1 MSFLIKNF
9 NGHAGVC
16 LLNRTTSAASD
27 TWVVQGGT
35 FSPVLI
41 NGAYV
46 TVEGGFRYFVTWNW
60 ASSNTTTAII
70 QRYFTVIRA
79 TELSS
84 LGSTAIQSRPSSST
98 YLGTYSL
105 QHTEAT
111 AVFDAPC
118 DCEIQIGSSYE
129 CPSSSLL
136 IWRFPL

>member
-1 MSFLIKNF
+1 MSFLMKKF
-9 NGHAGVC
+9 DGHAGVC

-35 FSPVLI
+35 FTPVLI

-46 TVEGGFRYFVTWNW
+46 TIEGGFRYFVTWNW
-60 ASSNTTTAII
+60 ASSNTATGII
-70 QRYFTVIRA
+70 QRYFTVIRS
-79 TELSS
+79 TDLSS
-84 LGSTAIQSRPSSST
+84 LGSTPIQSRPASGT
-98 YLGTYSL
+98 YLGTYEL

-118 DCEIQIGSSYE
+118 ACEIQMSASYE